1 MNPTYTSNVVDENRF
16 VDLLRTLYSKNLNFK
31 VKMGL
36 ENMILFNQKLGNPA
50 NQITTIHVTGTNGKG
65 SVVYKIAK
73 ALQASGYKTGMYVS
87 PHISSF
93 RERIT
98 INGEM
103 ISEEDVVKNLQLINE
118 IKPTLP
124 TSLSF
129 FESVTGMAFNYFRE
143 KQVDVAVIEVGL
155 GGRLDS
161 TNIITPEL
169 SVITSIGLDH
179 QGILGNTI
187 TDIAREKAGII
198 KDNKP
203 VVVGPNCPH
212 QQIYNI
218 AGSHH
223 SPYVPVMVPNYQE
236 ETYDAI
242 NTAIACQAL
251 RTLNEYSHGKF
262 HVPED
267 VILSATKE
275 RPICRFE
282 EFTLPNSRGEQV
294 KVILDVCHN
303 QPGFHA
309 MYATMKKLYGDRT
322 IRVRK
327 M

>member
-1 MNPTYTSNVVDENRF
+1 
-16 VDLLRTLYSKNLNFK
+16 
-31 VKMGL
+31 
-36 ENMILFNQKLGNPA
+36 MIVFNQKLGNPA
-50 NQITTIHVTGTNGKG
+50 GQITTIHVTGTNGKG
-65 SVVYKIAK
+65 SVVHKIAK

-103 ISEEDVVKNLQLINE
+103 ISEDDVVKYLDRINQIE
-118 IKPTLP
+118 PSLP
-124 TSLSF
+124 TSLTF
-129 FESVTGMAFNYFRE
+129 FESVTGMAFDYFKE
-143 KQVDVAVIEVGL
+143 KQVDVAVVEVGL

-198 KDNKP
+198 KDGVP

-212 QQIYNI
+212 QQIYSI

-223 SPYVPVMVPNYQE
+223 SLYVPVVVEDYQHQ
-236 ETYDAI
+236 TYDVI
-242 NTAIACQAL
+242 NTAIARQAL
-251 RTLNEYSHGKF
+251 KTLNETSRGKF
-262 HVPED
+262 QIPADIIE
-267 VILSATKE
+267 SATTT

-282 EFTLPNSRGEQV
+282 EFDLRNSRGESIRV
-294 KVILDVCHN
+294 VLDVCHN
-303 QPGFHA
+303 QPGFDA
-309 MYATMKKLYGDRT
+309 MWATMAKVYGNRT
-322 IRVRK
+322 LRVGGW
-327 M
+327 